1 MVDSLYVLI
10 ERNGYPS
17 RGQAPEIYATRLKI
31 REEDKLSMAK
41 VAKRFGV
48 DKASVMRWSNELEP
62 KQKRNKPATKI
73 DMKSL
78 ARDVEMYPDAYLK
91 ERAEKFNVS
100 HNCIWHALKRLKVSY
115 KYLSCVAS

>member
-1 MVDSLYVLI
+1 MT
-10 ERNGYPS
+10 YPIS
-17 RGQAPEIYATRLKI
+17 YRRKVLKI

-48 DKASVMRWSNELEP
+48 DKASVMRWSKELKP

-73 DMKSL
+73 NMKSL
-78 ARDVEMYPDAYLK
+78 ARDVEMYPDSYLK

-115 KYLSCVAS
+115 KKNSTTSQSGSRKALYVLPKD